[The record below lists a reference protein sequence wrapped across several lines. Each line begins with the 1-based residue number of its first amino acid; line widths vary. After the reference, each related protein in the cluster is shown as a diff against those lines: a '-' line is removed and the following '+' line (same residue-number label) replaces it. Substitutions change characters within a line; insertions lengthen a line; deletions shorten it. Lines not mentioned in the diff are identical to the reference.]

1 MPLVWTGP
9 AEQEKPQYAE
19 EELDRYEKRG
29 GKFTDKD
36 WLQSEDG
43 RLIIP
48 ENVQWKILKGLP
60 QRFNLRVESTYQMG
74 LIIYVGLLLLTP
86 KVLSL
91 PFDPQDNAFL
101 PWAHS

>member
-9 AEQEKPQYAE
+9 AEQEKPQSAE
-19 EELDRYEKRG
+19 EELERHDKRG

-43 RLIIP
+43 RLIMP
-48 ENVQWKILKGLP
+48 ENVQWKILKGLH
-60 QRFNLRVESTYQMG
+60 QSFHLRVESTYQMG

-91 PFDPQDNAFL
+91 PFDP
-101 PWAHS
+101 